1 MVSLMSFVLNLIP
14 STVAEAETYTLTLM
28 ALKDGWYTDDVTPWA
43 SISAYNGP
51 GGIDNCLVS
60 HNSVSLIEALNLLF
74 NLQIDSN
81 RSIINNN
88 FTRLVVVVSEDKE
101 SNKEFFAKGFV
112 ETLTLLKEQF
122 KVPAVVEDSYNK
134 TSDNWIIKLD
144 NNYKEAYDGY
154 IKSIMIENKPSTS
167 KSKRTRRKKSNAN
180 NL

>member
-1 MVSLMSFVLNLIP
+1 MIQINDKCF
-14 STVAEAETYTLTLM
+14 
-28 ALKDGWYTDDVTPWA
+28 
-43 SISAYNGP
+43 YNA
-51 GGIDNCLVS
+51 IDNCLVS

-101 SNKEFFAKGFV
+101 LCEESIEEFFAKGFIG
-112 ETLTLLKEQF
+112 TLTLLKEQF
-122 KVPAVVEDSYNK
+122 KIPIVVEDSYVK

-144 NNYKEAYDGY
+144 NKYKEAYDSY
-154 IKSIMIENKPSTS
+154 LKSIMIENKPTI
-167 KSKRTRRKKSNAN
+167 KAKRTTRRKKSNAN